1 MALAN
6 EDIKRLIHQLEAD
19 RQAYLSSHTKLQET
33 LIRILSDQAE
43 GGPCPSITDLTPLG
57 ASTPSSPVAQPES
70 FLGGSSLP
78 SYGGATF
85 TLEPVA
91 PKKSHSISS
100 RKTAP
105 STVAP
110 TLATR
115 GRKVTSVYSAEDS
128 SDSEEGETF
137 FAHNPLPTENF
148 TEEQLRQHI
157 RNHNWNDL
165 SKLILGELRRSG
177 KLHRRASIFEPEVI
191 DDLHDAD
198 HTLGDIYEVGE
209 DGAPLNRSRSDSK
222 HADADTWEIL
232 RCTNPDKSRKQAV
245 GRIVIL
251 REPTPLLFAA
261 LHLTMSRHFDM
272 DSLYEILIDDTTTT
286 KAYIEGHASR
296 DPRQQRSVLF
306 SFKYHTLVGKDRS
319 PLHFQNHD
327 PNVHDKDDHIPLST
341 CSSVVALSLSGPALR
356 SYRRHSRRSKTAE
369 TSHVHDPFAPWHV
382 LSLQCF
388 PDWHSEVNLHET
400 HHHYVNGVD
409 AFMATL
415 INEYRDA
422 GKRFRVL
429 TSRIAKLA
437 TPLKEIIFNSN
448 MRDNLL
454 FETGDFVWSRRYF
467 WASQT
472 LGVLSDELDA
482 MVQAYKETFTDEVW
496 AGEHKTL
503 FPGTSDTSARYS
515 NWRKKLGHQRK
526 LFEREIENLKEIRR
540 FCDRE
545 QKDIKGLREW
555 LFSGTSV
562 QESRKAVEQAS
573 ITVEQ
578 GYNIKLLTLVTIF
591 FLPLTFVTSVYGM
604 TNMDPN
610 EGFLHFGITV
620 VTVCIPTYFLIGIIN
635 YETFQKTVAY
645 LAWPVVWTIA
655 NTKKSMDWA
664 HRYRDKYMWRTWKLH
679 GEGTSKDKV
688 MTRAQ
693 TFASLQH
700 RLSMER
706 SADRVPQV
714 IDSSGEVVEKTAT
727 NSSFDMAATLLPT
740 RESTI
745 RWDTPNSIHQPVN
758 VQEPSPNTSVPELSK
773 AGEPVVETPLQMAG
787 SARRER
793 VRDQSSTRG
802 NLLRKL
808 SAKVTGEPAEAHS
821 PV

>member
-1 MALAN
+1 MALAS
-6 EDIKRLIHQLEAD
+6 EDIKQLIQQLEAD
-19 RQAYLSSHTKLQET
+19 RQAYLSSHATLQET
-33 LIRILSDQAE
+33 LIRIRSNQAE
-43 GGPCPSITDLTPLG
+43 GGPGPSTIDPTPPGVSAPSSPLAQADPSLGGFSPPTYG
-57 ASTPSSPVAQPES
+57 ASTITV
-70 FLGGSSLP
+70 
-78 SYGGATF
+78 
-85 TLEPVA
+85 EPLA
-91 PKKSHSISS
+91 LKKPPTISS
-100 RKTAP
+100 RRTAP
-105 STVAP
+105 STIAP
-110 TLATR
+110 TFGTK
-115 GRKVTSVYSAEDS
+115 GRKVTSVYSTEDS

-148 TEEQLRQHI
+148 TEDQLRDHI

-165 SKLILGELRRSG
+165 SKLILGDLRRSG
-177 KLHRRASIFEPEVI
+177 RLHRRASIFEPEVV
-191 DDLHDAD
+191 DSVHDAD

-209 DGAPLNRSRSDSK
+209 DGAPLNRSRGDSK
-222 HADADTWEIL
+222 HADSDTWEIL
-232 RCTNPDKSRKQAV
+232 RSTNTDKTRRQAV

-261 LHLTMSRHFDM
+261 LHLTMSNHFDM

-327 PNVHDKDDHIPLST
+327 PDVHDKDDHIPLST
-341 CSSVVALSLSGPALR
+341 CSSIVALSLSGSPLR
-356 SYRRHSRRSKTAE
+356 SYRRHSRRSKTPE
-369 TSHVHDPFAPWHV
+369 TSNVHDPFAPWHV

-409 AFMATL
+409 AFMSTL

-422 GKRFRVL
+422 GRRFRVL
-429 TSRIAKLA
+429 TARIAKLA
-437 TPLKEIIFNSN
+437 TPLKEIIFNSQ

-472 LGVLSDELDA
+472 LGILSDELDA
-482 MVQAYKETFTDEVW
+482 MIQAYKETFTDEVW

-503 FPGTSDTSARYS
+503 FPGNSDTSARYS

-526 LFEREIENLKEIRR
+526 LFEREIENLRDIRR

-620 VTVCIPTYFLIGIIN
+620 VTICIPTYFLIGIIN

-664 HRYRDKYMWRTWKLH
+664 HRYRDRYMWRTWKL
-679 GEGTSKDKV
+679 GADGSTKDKV

-706 SADRVPQV
+706 SADRVPTMT
-714 IDSSGEVVEKTAT
+714 DTSREVVEKTAT
-727 NSSFDMAATLLPT
+727 GSSLDMAATLLPT
-740 RESTI
+740 RGSTI
-745 RWDTPNSIHQPVN
+745 RWDTPTPNSQQVRVP
-758 VQEPSPNTSVPELSK
+758 EPSPNTSVPELSK
-773 AGEPVVETPLQMAG
+773 PAEPSAEEAPRNTDT
-787 SARRER
+787 ARRER
-793 VRDQSSTRG
+793 IRDQSSLRR

-808 SAKVTGEPAEAHS
+808 KIGESAKAQS